1 MSVYKGWD
9 AAEGYRSWM
18 MSEITSEKKALVIG
32 EEEEEVGDFGD
43 DDFVGL
49 CELFDGDV
57 SLLKHNLSR
66 MLSVS
71 RFLIERYFP
80 AFHLSGLASR
90 FVAALAWHEYD
101 VRVYV
106 LQIATNLSTNEE
118 VPEYAE
124 KLVEN
129 NLLKQL
135 LSILKDGEESELV
148 FWGLGLL
155 ANIASLSLSLR
166 DQILE
171 EISCDYLCA
180 LAQTRQLDPG
190 CHNELLKLFKELS
203 IDLNQEHVAP
213 MFETVFTF
221 LPDFLEVKS
230 RLCLEILFILTNYPD
245 FYTYFSQYNLMGRM
259 RALFLKTTNSSCES
273 LLLSIFIKTVR
284 EDHEGYCEILPKC
297 RDLLA
302 SPNIP
307 LFIGSAVFFVTFF
320 ELDHTRFFPEILGI
334 LYERQKSLPVR
345 HKTEAMRLLLR
356 ILINLG
362 PEHLLTYPVPDLI
375 DAMLIDD
382 IVIRTL
388 CLQVLSKTLECAV
401 ANGSTDYTN
410 SFVANDGLTQL
421 DDLFDET
428 QDDETR
434 SLITSIRERY
444 FPT

>member
-1 MSVYKGWD
+1 MCAYKGWN

-18 MSEITSEKKALVIG
+18 MSEITGGKKELAAC

-49 CELFDGDV
+49 CQLFDGDV

-129 NLLKQL
+129 NMLQQIW
-135 LSILKDGEESELV
+135 SILKDGQESELV

-203 IDLNQEHVAP
+203 IDLNREHVTP

-230 RLCLEILFILTNYPD
+230 RLCLEIFFILANYPD
-245 FYTYFSQYNLMGRM
+245 FYAYFSQYNLMRRM

-273 LLLSIFIKTVR
+273 LLLSIFIKTVG
-284 EDHEGYCEILPKC
+284 EEHEEYREILPKC
-297 RDLLA
+297 RDLLG
-302 SPNIP
+302 SPNIA
-307 LFIGSAVFFVTFF
+307 LFIGSTVFFVTLF
-320 ELDHTRFFPEILGI
+320 EIDHTTFFPEILGI
-334 LYERQKSLPVR
+334 LYDRQKSLQVR

-362 PEHLLTYPVPDLI
+362 PEHLLTYPVPDLT

-382 IVIRTL
+382 TVIRSL
-388 CLQVLSKTLECAV
+388 CVQVLSKTLECA
-401 ANGSTDYTN
+401 AATGSTDYAN
-410 SFVANDGLTQL
+410 SFIANDGLTQL
-421 DDLFDET
+421 DDIFDEI
-428 QDDETR
+428 QDDDTR

-444 FPT
+444 FSI